1 MSEVLSA
8 LLLASSSYG
17 VSYELLYSIAKI
29 ESSLYPLAVNVSGRS
44 YYPKTVEEALR
55 LIEGKRNYDL
65 GLMQINSYWV
75 RKFNLNPEW
84 LFDPYYNAKWG
95 AYILSL
101 CRKKFGNTWRAVECY
116 HRGEGR
122 AESYGSY
129 SAKVCSIL
137 YGKDRCFTF

>member
-1 MSEVLSA
+1 MSESVLSA
-8 LLLASSSYG
+8 LFLASLLYG
-17 VSYELLYSIAKI
+17 VSYELLYSIARI

-44 YYPKTVEEALR
+44 HYPQTKEEALR
-55 LIEGKRNYDL
+55 LIEGKKSYDL

-84 LFDPYYNAKWG
+84 LLDPYYNAKWG

-101 CRKKFGNTWRAVECY
+101 CQRKFGNSWQAVECY

-122 AESYGSY
+122 AKSYGF
-129 SAKVCSIL
+129 I
-137 YGKDRCFTF
+137 RCL